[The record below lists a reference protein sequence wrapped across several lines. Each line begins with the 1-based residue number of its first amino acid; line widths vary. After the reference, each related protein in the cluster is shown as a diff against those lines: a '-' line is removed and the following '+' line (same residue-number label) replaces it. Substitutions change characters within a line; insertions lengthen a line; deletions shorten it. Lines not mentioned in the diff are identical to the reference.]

1 MQRTGGDAIQVWQVA
16 SADCAQPIEIE
27 MGVAHFEGIEGPF
40 NQPNIATER
49 FVTLKELQHAAN
61 AAVAIIGVDS
71 GHMGVK
77 IRRAVAQR
85 RHSQRVSDEIAVV
98 IGTEHLA
105 TSVRRNDEHGRGLN
119 FEVLFAPYVAL
130 KS

>member
-27 MGVAHFEGIEGPF
+27 MGVAHFERIEGPF
-40 NQPNIATER
+40 NQTNIATER

-77 IRRAVAQR
+77 VRRAVAQR
-85 RHSQRVSDEIAVV
+85 RHSQRVSDEIAAV

-105 TSVRRNDEHGRGLN
+105 TSVRRNDEHG
-119 FEVLFAPYVAL
+119 
-130 KS
+130 